1 MNYKYFATLL
11 FGLASVSLADNPI
24 SNYHYHADPAVIAT
38 DDTFYLIADVDDE
51 NPTSGGDKYD
61 GLKYL
66 YAFSTKDMQNWTDHG
81 MILSAGRDIS
91 NISAIWA
98 SGIAIKDGVFYI
110 VHTNGGGVGIV
121 ASKNIDGPYKD
132 PANGFLVGNT
142 QWGDQVNC
150 GGIEW
155 CFDPA
160 IFVDDDGKS
169 YLTYGGGNNN
179 DHPYG
184 NNFRMYEFE
193 TLSYD
198 NVKLNKNSAVD
209 LAAAGSE
216 KNQKS
221 FEASY
226 LHKRNGYYYLS
237 FSSNGFTFDYA
248 MSRNIKGPYTYQ
260 GTVVPGVSG
269 NNHAGFAKF
278 KDKWYV
284 AYHERKLFNSS
295 ERPTF
300 VGELADNAGGNHRS
314 TSVDEVIWN
323 GDKMNQISMST
334 TGPKQIANFD
344 PYQQYKALTSS
355 KQRNVRSRTAW
366 TRGKPVT
373 HILLP
378 LSTKES
384 WIRVTGVDFKGGAS
398 KFTVTAGSP
407 AAGNKV
413 EVRTGSATGSL
424 AGTCNIKQTS
434 SKETYAKTE
443 CEMNSSVLKGVI
455 DQLFLV
461 FKGSADSTMGITHWE
476 FTPASTSD
484 VTSSSSA
491 PKSSASAPTSSASTA
506 TSSSSQALAPRSPF
520 DGKYVNAPGKIEAEN
535 FDVPGEGDANQTY
548 YDRNEG
554 NQSCVYDGED
564 ACSHLRED
572 TDVDL
577 KKNGDGIVVG
587 VFETDEWLEYSV
599 YAAKGGSY
607 TLYVAAVSE
616 TGGSLKF
623 TVKDASGKVV
633 SETDDIVVGE
643 SGGYD
648 EYGKT
653 TGATVTLAEGV
664 NIIRM
669 TCTKQYLDVDY
680 FNLVAGENA
689 ADDAPIGVDVEPSYT
704 PEEEISSSAG
714 TEVKSSSSGKTDA
727 LGMHYMVGS
736 MSRTYNVYDMQGVM
750 LGKVQLDGVSAS
762 EALNRAGFR
771 AGRYI
776 LCNKYNRLVVNAV
789 DRH

>member
-1 MNYKYFATLL
+1 M
-11 FGLASVSLADNPI
+11 
-24 SNYHYHADPAVIAT
+24 
-38 DDTFYLIADVDDE
+38 
-51 NPTSGGDKYD
+51 
-61 GLKYL
+61 
-66 YAFSTKDMQNWTDHG
+66 
-81 MILSAGRDIS
+81 
-91 NISAIWA
+91 
-98 SGIAIKDGVFYI
+98 
-110 VHTNGGGVGIV
+110 
-121 ASKNIDGPYKD
+121 
-132 PANGFLVGNT
+132 
-142 QWGDQVNC
+142 
-150 GGIEW
+150 
-155 CFDPA
+155 
-160 IFVDDDGKS
+160 
-169 YLTYGGGNNN
+169 
-179 DHPYG
+179 
-184 NNFRMYEFE
+184 
-193 TLSYD
+193 
-198 NVKLNKNSAVD
+198 
-209 LAAAGSE
+209 
-216 KNQKS
+216 
-221 FEASY
+221 
-226 LHKRNGYYYLS
+226 
-237 FSSNGFTFDYA
+237 
-248 MSRNIKGPYTYQ
+248 
-260 GTVVPGVSG
+260 
-269 NNHAGFAKF
+269 
-278 KDKWYV
+278 
-284 AYHERKLFNSS
+284 
-295 ERPTF
+295 
-300 VGELADNAGGNHRS
+300 
-314 TSVDEVIWN
+314 
-323 GDKMNQISMST
+323 
-334 TGPKQIANFD
+334 
-344 PYQQYKALTSS
+344 
-355 KQRNVRSRTAW
+355 
-366 TRGKPVT
+366 
-373 HILLP
+373 
-378 LSTKES
+378 
-384 WIRVTGVDFKGGAS
+384 
-398 KFTVTAGSP
+398 TAGSP
-407 AAGNKV
+407 AVGNMV
-413 EVRTGSATGSL
+413 EVRTGSATGTL

-443 CEMNSSVLKGVI
+443 CEMNPSVLKGVI

-476 FTPASTSD
+476 FTPKNGSDVGSSAST
-484 VTSSSSA
+484 VNNSSSSA
-491 PKSSASAPTSSASTA
+491 APELT
-506 TSSSSQALAPRSPF
+506 PRKPYG
-520 DGKYVNAPGKIEAEN
+520 GKYVNAPGKIEAEN
-535 FDVPGEGDANQTY
+535 FDIPGEGDANQTY

-736 MSRTYNVYDMQGVM
+736 MSGTYNVYDMQGVM